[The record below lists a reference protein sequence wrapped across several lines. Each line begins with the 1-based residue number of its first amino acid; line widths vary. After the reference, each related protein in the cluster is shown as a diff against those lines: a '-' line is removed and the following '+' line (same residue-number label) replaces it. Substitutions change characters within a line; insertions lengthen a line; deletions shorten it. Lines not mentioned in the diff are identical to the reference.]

1 MKVTMK
7 IKVYALLMMS
17 VAMAGNMAVSD
28 VDVFEAF
35 FGNDEVVLAHDG
47 NGEDDGWHAE
57 EFDSMLHTF

>member
-17 VAMAGNMAVSD
+17 VAMAGNVAVSD

-35 FGNDEVVLAHDG
+35 FGNDEVLLADGG
-47 NGEDDGWHAE
+47 NGEDEGWYAE
-57 EFDSMLHTF
+57 EFDSMLQRF